1 MHIRLGENDWEGSRK
16 AGQGGSGGLD
26 TMEVKDTWAYTG
38 VSLYFSFRSLRS
50 SRK

>member
-26 TMEVKDTWAYTG
+26 TMEVKDTWAG
-38 VSLYFSFRSLRS
+38 VRGKLVFQLQVS
-50 SRK
+50 